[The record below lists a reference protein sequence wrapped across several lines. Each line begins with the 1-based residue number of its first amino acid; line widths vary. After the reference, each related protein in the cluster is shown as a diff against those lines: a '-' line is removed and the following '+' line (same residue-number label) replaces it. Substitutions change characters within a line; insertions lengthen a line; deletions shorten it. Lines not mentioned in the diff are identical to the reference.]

1 MDRWRRRRRSARP
14 ELEWQLEAVPGAT
27 PAEWPSEVV
36 ASHQEAQATTKD
48 DPGAVE
54 AAPFANY
61 GDLVDCVES
70 RGQVKRPTGVVRTDY
85 ARSAAARGEQSS
97 SDPLACAKRHDAQ
110 ACRRTR
116 IGGANPSSMWSTW
129 LTLRRVEKIT
139 RETWWRSAQTAMPQR
154 HEEATTRDGAGNW
167 QKSPCA
173 LTRTRLGNGR
183 STTLGRDL
191 RKM

>member
-85 ARSAAARGEQSS
+85 ARSAAARGGAVIVRSAGVCEAPRCTGMPA
-97 SDPLACAKRHDAQ
+97 DTNRRGEPILDVEHVVDLAK
-110 ACRRTR
+110 
-116 IGGANPSSMWSTW
+116 GGEDHP
-129 LTLRRVEKIT
+129 R
-139 RETWWRSAQTAMPQR
+139 TWWRSAQTAMPQR